1 LVNKELRQG
10 DPLSLILFNIVVDMP
25 AILIARANDD
35 GRGSAAPSRRWLVYL
50 AMCR

>member
-1 LVNKELRQG
+1 
-10 DPLSLILFNIVVDMP
+10 MP

-50 AMCR
+50 AMCRWYNDFPRPWFSV